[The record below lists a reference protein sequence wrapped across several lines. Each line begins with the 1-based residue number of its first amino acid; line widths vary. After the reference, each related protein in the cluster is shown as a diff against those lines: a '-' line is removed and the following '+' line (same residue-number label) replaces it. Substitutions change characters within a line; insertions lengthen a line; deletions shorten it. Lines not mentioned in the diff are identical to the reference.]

1 MLPILALTTLVSGFC
16 LPLQGDA
23 VPDSQKASS
32 TQPASRPSTQP
43 VREVAPDKERIEVA
57 KWGKDAPGRAVM
69 VNRQTG
75 ESFKFKPITTAP
87 YGSAAKLSKRIRDK
101 DIVIGLVVGD
111 QAFAYPINMLGG
123 PQREIIN
130 EDYAGVAFCVN
141 W

>member
-1 MLPILALTTLVSGFC
+1 MLQILAFSTLVPGLC
-16 LPLQGDA
+16 ALPQGDA
-23 VPDSQKASS
+23 PPTSQRGTTSR
-32 TQPASRPSTQP
+32 PASQSA
-43 VREVAPDKERIEVA
+43 REVAPDRERVETA
-57 KWGKDAPGRAVM
+57 RWGKDAPGRAVM
-69 VNRQTG
+69 VNRSTG
-75 ESFKFKPITTAP
+75 EAFKFKPIKRAP
-87 YGSAAKLSKRIRDK
+87 YGSAEKLSKRIRDK